1 MKAKTNLEARQH
13 GAMEFSTAPVD
24 LNKVREYRLRR
35 LRKKMEEHDVAGLLL
50 FNQINTQDLGIV
62 ERVQEGLSNTAFTG
76 GRMSLKFEEPLHRY
90 QNWVADRMCG
100 IHRVPQ
106 GDVEV

>member
-1 MKAKTNLEARQH
+1 
-13 GAMEFSTAPVD
+13 
-24 LNKVREYRLRR
+24 
-35 LRKKMEEHDVAGLLL
+35 
-50 FNQINTQDLGIV
+50 
-62 ERVQEGLSNTAFTG
+62 
-76 GRMSLKFEEPLHRY
+76 MSLKFEESLHRY